1 MCVYGEWVRRS
12 SQVHQHLL
20 RSRDMERLWST
31 PVTARGKVLLGKS
44 QDNLPQPNIHRQI
57 PQEAGQGGTYVL
69 VPRQHRVPQ
78 TSSGS
83 EFFQFWLV
91 WIYPVTSWTP
101 VKFNSHHA
109 LHTKF
114 PRFDTWQ
121 ESMKDLWNQIKIF
134 IYLFLI
140 KRETMVASCIRLFA
154 KEYCEHPAQFYTL
167 TIENNR

>member
-1 MCVYGEWVRRS
+1 
-12 SQVHQHLL
+12 
-20 RSRDMERLWST
+20 MERLRS
-31 PVTARGKVLLGKS
+31 PSVTARGKVLLGKA
-44 QDNLPQPNIHRQI
+44 QDNLPVPQPNIHWQI

-69 VPRQHRVPQ
+69 VPLQHRAPQ
-78 TSSGS
+78 TNSGS
-83 EFFQFWLV
+83 EFFQFWLI

-109 LHTKF
+109 LRTKF

-121 ESMKDLWNQIKIF
+121 ESTKELWNQIE
-134 IYLFLI
+134 IYFFFLI